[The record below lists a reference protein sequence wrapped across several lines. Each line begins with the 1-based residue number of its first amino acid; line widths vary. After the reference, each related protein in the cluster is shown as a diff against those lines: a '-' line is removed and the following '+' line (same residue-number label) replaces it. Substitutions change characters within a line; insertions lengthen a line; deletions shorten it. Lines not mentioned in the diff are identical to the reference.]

1 MKSGVRKDEMRRAV
15 ARMKEADVLR
25 KYEQGASPVK
35 TKQPKVEIWASL
47 LNEARDKG
55 YLELMDQWP
64 KRKGER

>member
-35 TKQPKVEIWASL
+35 PNQPKVEMVTLVEL
-47 LNEARDKG
+47 L
-55 YLELMDQWP
+55 DQLP
-64 KRKGER
+64 KRKG

>member
-35 TKQPKVEIWASL
+35 TKQPKVEMVTLGEL
-47 LNEARDKG
+47 L
-55 YLELMDQWP
+55 DQLP
-64 KRKGER
+64 KRKG